1 MPIIYFDSGVTILL
15 GMAGVVLAVKYQ
27 YCEVLLP
34 TALPFLVAESN
45 NSPTKTEGLLDIYL
59 LLKIT
64 KHAN

>member
-27 YCEVLLP
+27 YCEVLLT

-45 NSPTKTEGLLDIYL
+45 NTTMKTARIIGYL
-59 LLKIT
+59 FIVKD
-64 KHAN
+64 N